1 MRARIVSILSKV
13 LPNGNSSIHESPC
26 SICPIDSPKIVAR
39 GHVLIIRIY
48 YGQLFFSLACQNFH
62 IGLFPFCTA
71 LPGFSRLEIVEID
84 KVLEGLVS
92 SPLLAA
98 FEGSVTAGM
107 PEVPGDSGVENTS
120 TSGGAQSSLRNV
132 NRASRR
138 NVFEG
143 GLVSSSSSAR
153 SSVPFPN
160 RSDSNPIAFASP
172 SNKPSMPSPCN
183 IAPGVC
189 AYISGC
195 ACLRSGVAGKDGSE
209 SVTSDSSRRV
219 ICDVSNDGGVP
230 DSLVIGRHC
239 VRPPVVGEKSC

>member
-1 MRARIVSILSKV
+1 MRATIVSILSKV

-71 LPGFSRLEIVEID
+71 LPVFSLGRLEIVEID

-107 PEVPGDSGVENTS
+107 PEVLGDSGVENTS
-120 TSGGAQSSLRNV
+120 TSGGAQSSLENV

-143 GLVSSSSSAR
+143 GLVSSSSAP

-189 AYISGC
+189 VYISGC

-239 VRPPVVGEKSC
+239 VRPPDGEKGC